1 MIEVVNKGHILGI
14 EDAILETNEF
24 HSTTATVYSVE
35 NGAEIYK
42 IDKELF
48 CNLIRGT

>member
-1 MIEVVNKGHILGI
+1 MEVVNKGHILGI
-14 EDAILETNEF
+14 EDVILETNEF
-24 HSTTATVYSVE
+24 HSTTATVHSVE

>member
-1 MIEVVNKGHILGI
+1 MEVVNKGHILGI
-14 EDAILETNEF
+14 EDVIFETNEF
-24 HSTTATVYSVE
+24 HCTTATVHSVE